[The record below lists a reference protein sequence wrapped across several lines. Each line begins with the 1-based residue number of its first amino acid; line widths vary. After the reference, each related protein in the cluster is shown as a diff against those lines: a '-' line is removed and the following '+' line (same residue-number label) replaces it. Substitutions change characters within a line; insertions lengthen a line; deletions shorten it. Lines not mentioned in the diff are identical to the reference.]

1 MIGFEKSWARLL
13 QRNLYIR
20 LSRAKKECRIIGEM
34 KTVDEAILTN
44 DIEYRNTLLESRLT
58 HFDRERYETI
68 HNRNVEDDDSDWRD
82 DDD

>member
-1 MIGFEKSWARLL
+1 
-13 QRNLYIR
+13 
-20 LSRAKKECRIIGEM
+20 M

-68 HNRNVEDDDSDWRD
+68 HRRNVEDDDSDWRD